1 MANAADGDG
10 LVDLE
15 LIMDANLSSSSI
27 AHATLGAAPPPE
39 ELEVELH
46 SEVVDRPAQRHFIPC
61 GNLASLSL
69 ALNTLMPLSSKV
81 GVLPRKLLAK
91 PPANLPSQKKAN
103 SPIPVVPSSK
113 LKFGLDVEPQQ
124 QQQSSASKIC
134 SSATAFPDY
143 QMLPR
148 SGRRYGNPAAG
159 AGMRRASIVWFRNDL
174 RVHDNEALAA
184 ANKESL
190 SVIPVYCFDP
200 KDYGKSASGFDKTG
214 PYRAKFLVECVANLR
229 DNLRERGS
237 ELVVRIGNPVE
248 VLSTIAKAVGAD
260 GLYAHQEVSSEELG
274 MEDKV
279 TSALKDQNVDVKFF
293 WGSTLFHVDDL
304 PFKVEDMPSN
314 YGGFRDKVKDVQV
327 RAATE
332 APKQLKGLPSQG
344 DVKAGDIPS
353 LQELGLS
360 PVSAAG
366 QQEKHKRNRMI
377 GGEVEALKRL
387 KSFSLVSPP
396 PSKGGKENSIY
407 GANFSS
413 KISPWLAMGCLSP
426 RKMFE
431 DLKKTTSRLV
441 PKPTPTSIA
450 PSSAASGDS
459 GMQWLVFELLWRDF
473 FRFVTKKHGA
483 AKKTQTEAVPAMACA

>member
-1 MANAADGDG
+1 
-10 LVDLE
+10 
-15 LIMDANLSSSSI
+15 
-27 AHATLGAAPPPE
+27 
-39 ELEVELH
+39 
-46 SEVVDRPAQRHFIPC
+46 
-61 GNLASLSL
+61 
-69 ALNTLMPLSSKV
+69 
-81 GVLPRKLLAK
+81 
-91 PPANLPSQKKAN
+91 
-103 SPIPVVPSSK
+103 
-113 LKFGLDVEPQQ
+113 
-124 QQQSSASKIC
+124 
-134 SSATAFPDY
+134 
-143 QMLPR
+143 MLPR

-366 QQEKHKRNRMI
+366 QHKRNRMI

-431 DLKKTTSRLV
+431 DLKKTTSRFVLDSLV
-441 PKPTPTSIA
+441 AST
-450 PSSAASGDS
+450 SGDS